1 MCTQLSAD
9 SPLGPQVAPSLRYCQ
24 LERGKMEGGRKAG
37 RQGEK
42 KGGREGVMH
51 RAVAAVGV
59 KKVRQEEM
67 RRGMMENRQ
76 DRKGE
81 CWRCAEGLQTNALQD
96 RR

>member
-1 MCTQLSAD
+1 M
-9 SPLGPQVAPSLRYCQ
+9 
-24 LERGKMEGGRKAG
+24 
-37 RQGEK
+37 
-42 KGGREGVMH
+42 MH
-51 RAVAAVGV
+51 RAVAAVGE
-59 KKVRQEEM
+59 KKV